1 MLYEHLVKW
10 RNYEINRGTHLQA
23 GDRIKRPKLAET
35 LKLIAK
41 EGPDV
46 FYNGN
51 ITDKLVEE
59 ITKFKGIITK
69 RDFQEYR
76 CALHCSISGFLNIM
90 DIVKL
95 ATYIP
100 KDRL

>member
-1 MLYEHLVKW
+1 M
-10 RNYEINRGTHLQA
+10 

-35 LKLIAK
+35 LKLIA
-41 EGPDV
+41 ERGPFV

-51 ITDKLVEE
+51 LTDKLVEE

-76 CALHCSISGFLNIM
+76 CALRFSILVFSNIM
-90 DIVKL
+90 HTRKVRIASDACYYENYRLKAIIKL
-95 ATYIP
+95 TSS
-100 KDRL
+100 RN